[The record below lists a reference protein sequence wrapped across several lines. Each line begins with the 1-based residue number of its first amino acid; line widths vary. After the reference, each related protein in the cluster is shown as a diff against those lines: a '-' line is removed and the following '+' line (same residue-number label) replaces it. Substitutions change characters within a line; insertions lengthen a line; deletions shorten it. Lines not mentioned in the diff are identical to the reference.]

1 MMIINAGVKL
11 AASYPAA
18 GRAVSL
24 GVATLLLNAV
34 PTVCKA
40 DVGLINDLTLAPYA
54 GGYFAEEPTREGV
67 GIGSAAT

>member
-1 MMIINAGVKL
+1 MIIISAGVKL
-11 AASYPAA
+11 AASYPGA

-24 GVATLLLNAV
+24 AVATLLLNAV

-40 DVGLINDLTLAPYA
+40 DVGLINDPTLAPHP
-54 GGYFAEEPTREGV
+54 GGYFAEEPTGEGV